1 MNSRV
6 TEDFVAFFARLPV
19 TVQKQARK
27 SYRLWRTNPSH
38 PGLHF
43 KSIKGHDDVYS
54 VRVSLGW
61 RAVGLLE
68 EGTINWFWIGS
79 HADYDKLLAQL

>member
-1 MNSRV
+1 MNSRL
-6 TEDFVAFFARLPV
+6 TEEFVARFAKLPAE
-19 TVQKQARK
+19 VQTQARK

-38 PGLHF
+38 RGLHF
-43 KSIKGHDDVYS
+43 KRIHGQEDIYS

-68 EGTINWFWIGS
+68 GDTITWF
-79 HADYDKLLAQL
+79 